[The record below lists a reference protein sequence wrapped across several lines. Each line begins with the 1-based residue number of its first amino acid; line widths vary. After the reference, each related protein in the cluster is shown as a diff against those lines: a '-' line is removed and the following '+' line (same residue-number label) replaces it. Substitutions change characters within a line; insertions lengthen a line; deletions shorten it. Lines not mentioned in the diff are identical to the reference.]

1 MTEERWRDGAA
12 YPNKYDRVCKE
23 CGKEIPRDGRDYF
36 YRKTPGG
43 DYESMC
49 RSCMQ
54 KLPTQGDESDAMIG
68 TLIRIAE
75 ALEKLAAQGAE

>member
-1 MTEERWRDGAA
+1 MSEEWRDGAA

-23 CGKEIPRDGRDYF
+23 CGKEIPQGGRDYF

-49 RSCMQ
+49 RACMN
-54 KLPTQGDESDAMIG
+54 KIPPAWDDESDAMLG

-75 ALEKLAAQGAE
+75 ALEKLAAQGAK